1 MEVRLDYVAT
11 FTIEVGSPIDAGMGH
26 RLVPVLGGAVCGAR
40 LKGRILGGGA
50 DWQNSGPDESLY
62 IGGRWVME
70 TEDGARIQVETPGIR
85 RATAEI
91 LSELAGGHEVDP
103 TLYYFRVAP
112 RFTVA
117 EQEYR
122 WLQHSLFLGLGA
134 KRPGGVEIE
143 VYAVA

>member
-1 MEVRLDYVAT
+1 VR
-11 FTIEVGSPIDAGMGH
+11 
-26 RLVPVLGGAVCGAR
+26 GAV
-40 LKGRILGGGA
+40 
-50 DWQNSGPDESLY
+50 
-62 IGGRWVME
+62 E
-70 TEDGARIQVETPGIR
+70 TEDGAPIRVETPGIR

-91 LSELAGGHEVDP
+91 ISELAAGREVDP

-112 RFTVA
+112 GFTVA